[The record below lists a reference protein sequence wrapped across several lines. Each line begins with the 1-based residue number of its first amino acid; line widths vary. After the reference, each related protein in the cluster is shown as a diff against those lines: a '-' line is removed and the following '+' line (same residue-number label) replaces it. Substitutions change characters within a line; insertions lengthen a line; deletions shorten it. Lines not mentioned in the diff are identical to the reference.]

1 MAVFHRLS
9 LQQPTGSRAPTVA
22 ELLLRQLQ
30 QHDLCGLR
38 PEGVPDPRVCSTLT
52 LGISVSV
59 WHFWYLSLSVSHSRY
74 LTLGISLSVWHF
86 WYLTLGIS
94 LSVSHFQYD
103 GMILLAFVYWITLN
117 VLGCVLTNITVGI
130 LGCWFCL

>member
-52 LGISVSV
+52 LGISLSV

-74 LTLGISLSVWHF
+74 LTLGVAF
-86 WYLTLGIS
+86 FTLGIS

-103 GMILLAFVYWITLN
+103 SMILLAFMYWITLN